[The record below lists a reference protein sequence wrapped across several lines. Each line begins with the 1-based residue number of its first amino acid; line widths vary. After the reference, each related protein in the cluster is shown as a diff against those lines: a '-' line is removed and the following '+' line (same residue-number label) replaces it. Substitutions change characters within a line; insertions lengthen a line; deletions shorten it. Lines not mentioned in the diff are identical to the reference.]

1 MALTH
6 AELKDIVFRV
16 AVIVLTFVISVTND
30 AVFSA
35 FYMTASHPWYGLL
48 FVTLFWELNRIGFLK
63 AYKRLLPDATMGKRI
78 TVIFCISY
86 TITAFLRLLYF
97 YSVSWFFGDP
107 SYPIET
113 FIWNN
118 ILNCLMAV
126 WPFIA
131 TYEMLFVNRIIRQIE
146 QEKEDLVQANLQQQ
160 YDSLKEQVNPHF
172 LFNNLNSLSAL
183 ITKDPK
189 RAEEFINQMSNVYR
203 YLLRNNEENLTTL
216 SEELKFIESYNHLLK
231 TRFGDGFQPLI
242 HVNETLKQYAVPPM
256 TLQLL
261 VENAVKH
268 NIVSAEQPLRLT
280 MLTENENLIV
290 TNNLQTKTKTFES
303 NGVGLANI
311 IAKYKLLNQP
321 ALEIRKTKDHFTV
334 VIPLIK

>member
-1 MALTH
+1 MH
-6 AELKDIVFRV
+6 KPKDIVFRIG
-16 AVIVLTFVISVTND
+16 VILLTFLISVTND

-48 FVTLFWELNRIGFLK
+48 FVTLFWELNRAGFLK
-63 AYKRLLPDATMGKRI
+63 AYKRVLPDATMGKRVA
-78 TVIFCISY
+78 VIFCISY
-86 TITAFLRLLYF
+86 AITAPLRLLYF
-97 YSVSWFFGDP
+97 YSLSWFFGEP

-131 TYEMLFVNRIIRQIE
+131 TYEMLYVNRVIRQID
-146 QEKEDLVQANLQQQ
+146 QEKEDLIQANLQRK

-183 ITKDPK
+183 IAKDPQ
-189 RAEEFINQMSNVYR
+189 RAEEFINQMSSVYR
-203 YLLRNNEENLTTL
+203 YLLRNSEENLTKL
-216 SEELKFIESYNHLLK
+216 SEELKFIASYNHLLK
-231 TRFGDGFQPLI
+231 TRFGEGFQPFI
-242 HVNETLKQYAVPPM
+242 QVDEELKHYSLPPM

-268 NIVSAEQPLRLT
+268 NIVSTEQPLRLT
-280 MLTENENLIV
+280 LVTKDGKLIV
-290 TNNLQTKTKTFES
+290 ANNLQHKTKAFDS
-303 NGVGLANI
+303 NGVGLTNI
-311 IAKYKLLNQP
+311 VAKYKLLNQP
-321 ALEIRKTKDHFTV
+321 PVEIRKTKDQFTV
-334 VIPLIK
+334 VLPLIK